1 MAAIARRPRLPLS
14 AALAAAL
21 ILSACSLLKP
31 EQTAEDKQEH
41 AQHLAQTGKHAEA
54 AQAYAELATLE
65 PAAHDNYQLL
75 STEQWLAAGNIGAAK
90 QAFAAV
96 SADARTKLATP
107 RALVAAEIAYAENDG
122 ARAIHELDQIP
133 VPMLAGS
140 GAELLVD
147 SRPQR
152 LSHRAPGRGHPRPG
166 PTRALAHRSRRAARE
181 SHRTLRKGSAAP
193 RNTAN
198 R

>member
-1 MAAIARRPRLPLS
+1 MQRSLDVP
-14 AALAAAL
+14 AAAVCGADGIADIDGL
-21 ILSACSLLKP
+21 
-31 EQTAEDKQEH
+31 QF
-41 AQHLAQTGKHAEA
+41 AEA
-54 AQAYAELATLE
+54 GTDWARQAGARASFAGRQACGGCAGLLELATLE

-133 VPMLAGS
+133 VPTSADQAQNYWWIRGRSAFLTAHP
-140 GAELLVD
+140 AE
-147 SRPQR
+147 
-152 LSHRAPGRGHPRPG
+152 G
-166 PTRALAHRSRRAARE
+166 TRALVERE
-181 SHRTLRKGSAAP
+181 HWLTILP
-193 RNTAN
+193 RCAN
-198 R
+198 RTNSTKGFARAERQSGRPR